1 MNVEL
6 TFDNNVA
13 KAQLV
18 YKKAEVA
25 DIIKHELDEIF
36 KSKISTPE
44 QVIET
49 YKKLE
54 QFRYYAG
61 EEYKITFKEN
71 TIV

>member
-1 MNVEL
+1 MNAKL
-6 TFDNNVA
+6 TFDNDVA
-13 KAQLV
+13 KAQLAH
-18 YKKAEVA
+18 KKTEIANT
-25 DIIKHELDEIF
+25 IKRELDEIF

-44 QVIET
+44 QVIGT